1 MHLFVL
7 PLIEREDHIAD
18 RAHYQRK
25 QERECMHNHPTGTV
39 QRIFFTNNNSIAL
52 KNIKNDALDIANQ
65 YEYLMIFLED
75 NPDP

>member
-1 MHLFVL
+1 M
-7 PLIEREDHIAD
+7 R
-18 RAHYQRK
+18 
-25 QERECMHNHPTGTV
+25 NHPTGTV

-65 YEYLMIFLED
+65 YGYLMIFLED